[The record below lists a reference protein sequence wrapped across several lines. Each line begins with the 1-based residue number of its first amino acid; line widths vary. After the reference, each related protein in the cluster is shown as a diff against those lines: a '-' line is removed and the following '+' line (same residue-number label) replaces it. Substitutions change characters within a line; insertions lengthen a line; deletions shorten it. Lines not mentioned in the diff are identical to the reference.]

1 MYTADYRTT
10 FITKNT
16 VKDPSDI
23 TNTKRIIYT
32 GFKSVKI
39 IIKKKL
45 TVFDKFL
52 FEKRIMFVFN
62 LWFKN
67 SFLGA
72 ILKLGAEK

>member
-1 MYTADYRTT
+1 MHTADYRTT
-10 FITKNT
+10 FITNNT

-39 IIKKKL
+39 IKKKING
-45 TVFDKFL
+45 FDKFL